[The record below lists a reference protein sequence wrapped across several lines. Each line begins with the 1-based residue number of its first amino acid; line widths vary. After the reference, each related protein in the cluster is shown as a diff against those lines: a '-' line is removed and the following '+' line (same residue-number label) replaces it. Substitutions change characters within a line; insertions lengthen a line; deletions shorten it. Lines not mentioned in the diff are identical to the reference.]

1 MLNCC
6 HKITVML
13 AIFRKFLVLSIC
25 CLNVCFGQVA
35 DNVAIIELGSSSFSL
50 ERPFTISVVT
60 ANSDTRP
67 SLTFPDIPGF
77 TKKGVLTTVRSPVGN
92 EKVVSRQVITQNYQ
106 AQAAGRFVL
115 APFTIVVDGEV
126 VRSEGAVLVV
136 RSSAVMSTT
145 ATAVANAPPPPPAGA
160 AFLALRTSKRAVYT
174 GEGVALT
181 LSFFVADSYP
191 YILDFTA
198 LDRQLQ
204 AIVKKIRPANT
215 WEENRPITE
224 LKPVPVVVGG
234 RKYREIPLYQSVFYP
249 LTARPLLLPAV
260 TLRLSRPR
268 PVIGPPSAEVETV
281 AFNSK
286 SVVVAVRAL
295 PPHPLR
301 GRVAVGSFR
310 LNEQL
315 ERQRVNVGESVR
327 YRFTIEGEGN
337 IAALPAPIL
346 PPATAEVD
354 LFPPQEQHTADNTGI
369 QVSGR
374 KTYTYFVV
382 PRQTGMIALGNQFQ
396 WIYFDPQRARYDTL
410 RSRLVLQAGGGS
422 PATVAEMSVSDVSGL
437 PGDTV
442 LAPVSSRSLYAGI
455 DALDSTHQP
464 VSIPV
469 LVRAVANVL
478 IVLML
483 LGMIFVFFKK

>member
-1 MLNCC
+1 
-6 HKITVML
+6 ML
-13 AIFRKFLVLSIC
+13 AIFRKFLVLFIC
-25 CLNVCFGQVA
+25 CLTTCFGQVI
-35 DNVAIIELGSSSFSL
+35 DNVAAIELGPSSFSL

-67 SLTFPDIPGF
+67 SLTFPNIPGF
-77 TKKGVLTTVRSPVGN
+77 TKKGVLTAVRSPVGN
-92 EKVVSRQVITQNYQ
+92 EKAVNSQVITQNYQ
-106 AQAAGRFVL
+106 AQAPGRFVL
-115 APFTIVVDGEV
+115 APFTIILDGEV
-126 VRSEGAVLVV
+126 LRSEGAVLVV
-136 RSSAVMSTT
+136 RPSVVVPGST
-145 ATAVANAPPPPPAGA
+145 TAVANAPPPPPAGA
-160 AFLALRTSKRAVYT
+160 AFLALRVSRRAVYT

-191 YILDFTA
+191 YVLNFTA

-215 WEENRPITE
+215 WEENRLITE

-234 RKYREIPLYQSVFYP
+234 RRYREIPLYQSVFYP

-260 TLRLSRPR
+260 TLSLSRPR

-281 AFNSK
+281 AFSSK
-286 SVVVAVRAL
+286 PVVVTVQAL

-310 LNEQL
+310 LSERL
-315 ERQRVNVGESVR
+315 ERQRVNVGESIR
-327 YRFTIEGEGN
+327 YGFTIEGEGN
-337 IAALPAPIL
+337 IAALPTPIL
-346 PPATAEVD
+346 PPATAEFD
-354 LFPPQEQHTADNTGI
+354 LFPPDEQHTVDNTGA
-369 QVSGR
+369 QVTGR
-374 KTYTYFVV
+374 KTFTYFVV
-382 PRQTGMIALGNQFQ
+382 PRQPGMIALGSRFQ

-422 PATVAEMSVSDVSGL
+422 PATLAEMAVSDVSGL

-442 LAPVSSRSLYAGI
+442 SAPVASRSLYAGI

-469 LVRAVANVL
+469 LIRAVANVL